1 MPKLSISEFADKI
14 SEITPQVMREISKK
28 EENELFT
35 GKITIQQML
44 ILDYLNNNTQVKMSD
59 LASVMSVTTPAMT
72 GIINRLV
79 RSGYVSRVF
88 DQNDRRIINIKI
100 TVKGHELVKK
110 IKDGKRKMVIKIFS
124 KLSENDRQDYLRIL
138 TQISNILKENNN
150 F

>member
-1 MPKLSISEFADKI
+1 MPQLSISEFADKI